1 VTTAGRKGDNDDV
14 GDETDMVIDAGG
26 VSRRTFLAG
35 LGATGA
41 ASALRPTSAWGAPAA
56 SVSTQ
61 VAILGGGVGGL
72 TAAHELAERGI
83 RVTVFEPKALG
94 GKARSIPVPGTGTGG
109 RLDLPGE
116 HGFRFFPGFYKN
128 TTDSM
133 SRIPDGTGDGS
144 VLDHLLDANQEM
156 FVLPSGQAWLLPTF
170 NQVGFAQGIRSVITT
185 IGLAASVPAN
195 ELAYLVR
202 KMLVFQ
208 TSSDARRIAEW
219 DNVSWWDFV
228 NAGRFSPTYQQVFGN
243 GLTKTLVAAKG
254 TRASART
261 IGLMGLAL
269 IYSLLSHNN
278 PLISSQSGY
287 GAADRLLDAPTNEA
301 WIDPWVAHLRGLGV
315 TFVEGYSAT
324 KLHVDGNRIASATL
338 TSDQGGS
345 LEVRADHFVAA
356 MPVERARVLF
366 DPAVRAAA
374 PELAALDQ
382 LEYDFMNGIQF
393 FLNKKPTQGVRGHVA
408 FLSSPWALT
417 SIDQGVFWDR
427 DLATTYGDGQL
438 RDILSVDISDFF
450 APGILYGKAAVDCT
464 ADEIAAECWA
474 QVKAGLNS
482 PLDTQVSD
490 DMLLDWFLD
499 PALVFGSGPVGSS
512 EPLLINTPG
521 ALALRPTATTSIP
534 NLFLAA
540 DYVRC
545 DVDLATMEGANEA
558 ARAATNGI
566 LDAIGSNEPRA
577 QIGTLWE
584 APIWDLNKQTDQ
596 QRFTRGQPNLLDTLP
611 AGLRI

>member
-1 VTTAGRKGDNDDV
+1 MGNEVRSL
-14 GDETDMVIDAGG
+14 
-26 VSRRTFLAG
+26 SRRGFLGG
-35 LGATGA
+35 LGALGA
-41 ASALRPTSAWGAPAA
+41 TTALRPMRARASTPAGE
-56 SVSTQ
+56 VTTQ
-61 VAILGGGVGGL
+61 VAVLGGGVGGL
-72 TAAHELAERGI
+72 TVAHELAERGLQ
-83 RVTVFEPKALG
+83 VTVFEPKALG
-94 GKARSIPVPGTGTGG
+94 GKARSIPVAGTGTEG

-128 TTDSM
+128 STDTM
-133 SRIPDGTGDGS
+133 ARIPEGGGT
-144 VLDHLLDANQEM
+144 VLDHLVDAKQEM
-156 FVLPSGQAWLLPTF
+156 FVLPSGQAWLLPHF
-170 NQVGFAQGIRSVITT
+170 DGRGFQEGIRSVITT

-195 ELAYLVR
+195 EIAYLVR

-208 TSSDARRIAEW
+208 TSCDARRVGQW

-228 NAGRFSPTYQQVFGN
+228 NAGRFSPTYQRVFGN

-269 IYSLLSHNN
+269 IYSLLSQRNR
-278 PLISSQSGY
+278 LVSMQSGY
-287 GAADRLLDAPTNEA
+287 GAADRVLDLPTNEA
-301 WIDPWVAHLRGLGV
+301 WIDPWVAHLRTLGV
-315 TFVEGYSAT
+315 TFVEGYAADQ
-324 KLHVDGNRIASATL
+324 LHLDGSRITSATL
-338 TSDQGGS
+338 TNGAGGS
-345 LEVRADHFVAA
+345 VAVRADHYVAA

-393 FLNKKPTQGVRGHVA
+393 FLNQMPREAVHGHVA
-408 FLSSPWALT
+408 YLASPWALT
-417 SIDQGVFWDR
+417 SINQGVFWQR
-427 DLATTYGDGQL
+427 ELSTTYGDGRL

-450 APGILYGKAAVDCT
+450 TPGILYGKAAVDCT
-464 ADEIAAECWA
+464 PDEIAAECWA

-482 PLDTQVSD
+482 PDSTQLSD
-490 DMLLDWFLD
+490 DMLIDWFLD
-499 PALVFGSGPVGSS
+499 PALVFGSGPVAST

-521 ALALRPTATTSIP
+521 ALAIRPEATTSIP

-558 ARAATNGI
+558 ARAAANAI
-566 LDAIGSNEPRA
+566 LDATGSNEPRA
-577 QIGTLWE
+577 TLGTLWE
-584 APIWDLNKQTDQ
+584 APVWEINKAIDDQ
-596 QRFTRGQPNLLDTLP
+596 QYRSGLPNLLDTLP
-611 AGLRI
+611 ASVPL